1 VTLEQAVCSRKNY
14 HASVPLRYGNEIT
27 IEAEQADASAAPRII
42 RARVVE
48 VDNDAS
54 ITMRNWR

>member
-27 IEAEQADASAAPRII
+27 IEAKQAASAAPSII

-48 VDNDAS
+48 VDNDAF